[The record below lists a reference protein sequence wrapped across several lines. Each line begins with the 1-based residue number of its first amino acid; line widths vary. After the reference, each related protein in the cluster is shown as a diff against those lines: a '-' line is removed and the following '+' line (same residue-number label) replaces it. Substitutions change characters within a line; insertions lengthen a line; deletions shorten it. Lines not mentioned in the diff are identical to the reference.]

1 MKGEATWCA
10 VRKHKDFNRSG
21 SLLFQCNVFAT
32 SISEDEALPKRK
44 KILIGY
50 INDSVTFEG
59 ADL

>member
-1 MKGEATWCA
+1 MKGEATSCA

-21 SLLFQCNVFAT
+21 SVLLQCNFCAT
-32 SISEDEALPKRK
+32 RISEDEALPKRK

-50 INDSVTFEG
+50 IIVSVTFEG